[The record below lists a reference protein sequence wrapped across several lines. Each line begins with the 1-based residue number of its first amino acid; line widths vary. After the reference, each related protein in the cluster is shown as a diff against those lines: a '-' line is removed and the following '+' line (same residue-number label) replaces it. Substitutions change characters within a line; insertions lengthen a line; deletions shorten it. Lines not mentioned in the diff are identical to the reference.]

1 MSDLIN
7 RRVHYYEV
15 DRMNHL
21 FYGYY
26 PLLYEEGRTAF
37 LRKAGIS
44 IFLLEEKGILI
55 PAISLNIY
63 YKKPAYYDDV
73 LSIKTTLKQI
83 NGTRM
88 QFSHGIW
95 NQHGDKI
102 NEGETEFCFIDKTT
116 RKPLRCP
123 NMIRNAFQ

>member
-1 MSDLIN
+1 MSDLIK
-7 RRVHYYEV
+7 RRVHYFEV

-44 IFLLEEKGILI
+44 NYMLEKNGILI
-55 PAISLNIY
+55 PAISLHIH
-63 YKKPAYYDDV
+63 YKKPAHYDDL
-73 LSIKTTLKQI
+73 LSIQTSLKQL
-83 NGTRM
+83 NPTRM
-88 QFSHGIW
+88 LFSHIIW
-95 NQHGDKI
+95 NQKGDKI
-102 NEGETEFCFIDKTT
+102 NEGESEFCFIDKTT

-123 NMIRNAFQ
+123 EIISKAIK